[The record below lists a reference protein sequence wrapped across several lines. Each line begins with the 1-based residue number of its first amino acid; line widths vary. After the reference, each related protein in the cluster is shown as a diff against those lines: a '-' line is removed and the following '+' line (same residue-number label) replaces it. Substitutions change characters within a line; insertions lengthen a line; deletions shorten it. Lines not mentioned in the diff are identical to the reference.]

1 MVAGWIYTALL
12 FEPLPVVGW
21 IWLTIL
27 VTLWLLA
34 FATITFLGSVVTGS
48 TLAAGGIG
56 FVALLALG
64 IVSAIPGAT
73 KLTPG
78 GLLGPATELAAN
90 SATVA
95 EMGWSN
101 LGLPVVSTVV
111 LIVACVALSIWS
123 FGRQEL

>member
-1 MVAGWIYTALL
+1 M
-12 FEPLPVVGW
+12 
-21 IWLTIL
+21 
-27 VTLWLLA
+27 
-34 FATITFLGSVVTGS
+34 TGS

-64 IVSAIPGAT
+64 IVSAIPAVT

-95 EMGWSN
+95 DMGWSD
-101 LGLPVVSTVV
+101 LGLPVVSTIV
-111 LIVACVALSIWS
+111 LIGACVALSVWS
-123 FGRQEL
+123 FSRQEL